1 MIVFKHL
8 WLLCLLPLPLL
19 VYLLLPA
26 FRQRALAIR
35 IPFFA
40 LAAEASGAKV
50 AAGSQVYRKGVIGVL
65 LAALVWCA
73 LVVAIAKPVALGAPV
88 TERIV
93 TRDIMLAI
101 DLSGSMEE
109 RDFPSE
115 SGELIGRLDA
125 VKSVV
130 SKYIAERQDDRIGLI
145 VFGTRAYLQVPFT
158 QDLASAE
165 QILDDST
172 VSMAGPH
179 TAIGDA
185 IGLAIKHFES
195 SDVED
200 RILILLTDG
209 ADTGSRMSPSN
220 AAHVASDEG
229 LKVFTIGIGDEH
241 GEGQYRVDFD
251 TLRKIAATTG
261 GAFYSAQ
268 DSSALANVYREIDKI
283 AAVESDLPVTRQE
296 TSLVHWPL
304 LCSLVLVLL
313 GMLNLCR
320 GANATGRRHELV

>member
-8 WLLCLLPLPLL
+8 WLFCLLPLPLL
-19 VYLLLPA
+19 VYLVLPA
-26 FRQRALAIR
+26 FRQKALAVR

-40 LAAEASGAKV
+40 LAARASGAKV
-50 AAGSQVYRKGVIGVL
+50 AAGSQVYRKAPLDVL

-73 LVVAIAKPVALGAPV
+73 LVVAVAKPVALGEPV

-109 RDFPSE
+109 RDFPGST
-115 SGELIGRLDA
+115 GELIGRLDA
-125 VKSVV
+125 VKTVV
-130 SKYIAERQDDRIGLI
+130 SQYIAARQDDRVGLI

-195 SDVED
+195 SDVKD
-200 RILILLTDG
+200 RMLILLTDG
-209 ADTGSRMSPSN
+209 ADTGSRMSPTN
-220 AAHVASDEG
+220 AAHIAEQEG
-229 LKVFTIGIGDEH
+229 LKIFTIGIGDEN

-251 TLRKIAATTG
+251 TLRKISEITDG
-261 GAFYSAQ
+261 MFYSAQ
-268 DSSALANVYREIDKI
+268 DTEALQNVYREIDK
-283 AAVESDLPVTRQE
+283 ASAVVSEKPITRQE
-296 TSLVHWPL
+296 SSLVHWPL
-304 LCSLVLVLL
+304 LAALLLVFLGLL
-313 GMLNLCR
+313 KQLLR
-320 GANATGRRHELV
+320 ARFRESHHA

>member
-19 VYLLLPA
+19 LYFLLPA
-26 FRQRALAIR
+26 FRQKTLAVR
-35 IPFFA
+35 IPFFS

-50 AAGSQVYRKGVIGVL
+50 AAGSQVYRKGVLDVL
-65 LAALVWCA
+65 LAALVWGA
-73 LVVAIAKPVALGAPV
+73 LVAALAKPVALGEPV
-88 TERIV
+88 TEQII

-109 RDFPSE
+109 RDFPDQ

-125 VKSVV
+125 VKGVV
-130 SKYIAERQDDRIGLI
+130 SQYIAERQNDRIGLI
-145 VFGTRAYLQVPFT
+145 VFGSRAYLQAPFT
-158 QDLASAE
+158 RDLASAE
-165 QILDDST
+165 QLLNDTS

-195 SDVED
+195 SQVTDK
-200 RILILLTDG
+200 ILILLTDG

-220 AAHVASDEG
+220 AAHVASQEG
-229 LKVFTIGIGDEH
+229 LKVFTIGIGDEN

-261 GAFYSAQ
+261 GAFYSAE
-268 DSSALANVYREIDKI
+268 DSDALTNVYQEIDKV

-304 LCSLVLVLL
+304 ALALLVLL
-313 GMLNLCR
+313 VAMLRLWASAHKVR
-320 GANATGRRHELV
+320 ALA

>member
-19 VYLLLPA
+19 LYFLLPA
-26 FRQRALAIR
+26 FRQKTLAVR
-35 IPFFA
+35 IPFFS

-50 AAGSQVYRKGVIGVL
+50 AAGSQVYRKGVLDIL
-65 LAALVWCA
+65 LAALVWGA
-73 LVVAIAKPVALGAPV
+73 LVAALAKPVALGEPV
-88 TERIV
+88 TEQII

-109 RDFPSE
+109 RDFPDQ

-125 VKSVV
+125 VKGVV
-130 SKYIAERQDDRIGLI
+130 SQYIAERQSDRIGLI
-145 VFGTRAYLQVPFT
+145 VFGSRAYLQAPFT
-158 QDLASAE
+158 RDLASAE
-165 QILDDST
+165 QLLNDTS

-195 SDVED
+195 SQVTDK
-200 RILILLTDG
+200 ILILLTDG

-220 AAHVASDEG
+220 AAHVASQEG
-229 LKVFTIGIGDEH
+229 LKVFTIGIGDEN

-261 GAFYSAQ
+261 GAFYSAE
-268 DSSALANVYREIDKI
+268 DSDALTNVYQEIDKV

-304 LCSLVLVLL
+304 ALALLMLLVA
-313 GMLNLCR
+313 MLRLWASAHKVR
-320 GANATGRRHELV
+320 ALA